1 MIDYY
6 SYFPSIVSSPRYHF
20 AAISLRLQCIRCLN
34 QPPDARPG
42 SRPRFTRRTPSRSRR
57 RSRAS
62 SSPPPPS
69 RSLARSLALKNPARN
84 RSDRIITESARRTSF
99 VRSSARRR
107 RRSRSRP
114 REGLTTDARARIPW
128 ASVATS
134 CADGRTDGRRRPRR
148 RGRHRLHISA
158 SARSDIR
165 NVRVLFI
172 TPRRKIH
179 GIRMRAV
186 DLTFY
191 KSPLSRRGRHR
202 MDFFVTLVAKKHYR
216 VFHPE
221 IVFFF
226 HAKKSTN

>member
-1 MIDYY
+1 M
-6 SYFPSIVSSPRYHF
+6 SQSTPRRPTRF
-20 AAISLRLQCIRCLN
+20 ASAIH
-34 QPPDARPG
+34 PDAHRPALVVALA
-42 SRPRFTRRTPSRSRR
+42 RR
-57 RSRAS
+57 RRRRRRLA
-62 SSPPPPS
+62 

-202 MDFFVTLVAKKHYR
+202 MDFFVTSVAKKHYR

>member
-1 MIDYY
+1 M
-6 SYFPSIVSSPRYHF
+6 SQSTPRRPTRF
-20 AAISLRLQCIRCLN
+20 ASAIHPTHTVPLS
-34 QPPDARPG
+34 
-42 SRPRFTRRTPSRSRR
+42 SRSRVVALAR
-57 RSRAS
+57 RRRRRRRLA
-62 SSPPPPS
+62 